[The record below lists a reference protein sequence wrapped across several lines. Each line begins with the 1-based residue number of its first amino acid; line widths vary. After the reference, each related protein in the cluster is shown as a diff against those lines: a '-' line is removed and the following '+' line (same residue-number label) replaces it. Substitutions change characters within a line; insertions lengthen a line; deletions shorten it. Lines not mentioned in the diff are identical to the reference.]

1 MKIEL
6 QEPILIE
13 IDGEMS
19 FIIVDTIDLSALQ
32 HNQIS
37 IFGDYYHYD
46 EFAPVKEGR
55 RMIVKDLNDNVILK
69 VNEDDEIIED

>member
-46 EFAPVKEGR
+46 EFAPIKEGR
-55 RMIVKDLNDNVILK
+55 RMIVKDLSDNM
-69 VNEDDEIIED
+69 IIEVDEKDDIIE